1 MDYANDNTSE
11 NKSFKYKTKTIEK
24 TLIRPARPP
33 VLPEGGDCLPRPPLP
48 PLKVQ
53 VTIPLKYIN
62 NCLEIS

>member
-11 NKSFKYKTKTIEK
+11 NKSLKYKTKTIGK
-24 TLIRPARPP
+24 TLIRPPRPP
-33 VLPEGGDCLPRPPLP
+33 VLPEGGDCLPRSPLS

-53 VTIPLKYIN
+53 VTIQLKYIS